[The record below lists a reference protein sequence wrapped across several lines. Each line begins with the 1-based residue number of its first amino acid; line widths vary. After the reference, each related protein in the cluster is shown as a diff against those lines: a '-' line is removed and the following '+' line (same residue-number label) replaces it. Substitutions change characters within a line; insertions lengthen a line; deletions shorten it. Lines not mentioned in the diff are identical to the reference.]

1 MKVIILAAGEGTR
14 LRPLTLN
21 NPKCLVEL
29 FGKSILQWQIDIFN
43 DFQIKNIIIVKGY
56 LEKKINLPNITY
68 YINEKFSTTNMI
80 ETLFSARN
88 EMNESIIISYGDIIF
103 EKNVLNELLTSQA
116 DISLVVDTN
125 WLNYWK
131 QRFKEPLDDAE
142 SLVIDDEGNIFSI
155 GQKIKKLDQAQAQY
169 IGLMKFQGKGLEQL
183 KSFYEQSKALSKSG
197 KNPLNPNL
205 DFNKSYMTDLLQG
218 MINNGIKIKAIPIKN
233 SWLELDSYNDYLL
246 YSQMYENKTLTEFF
260 DVNN

>member
-1 MKVIILAAGEGTR
+1 
-14 LRPLTLN
+14 
-21 NPKCLVEL
+21 
-29 FGKSILQWQIDIFN
+29 
-43 DFQIKNIIIVKGY
+43 
-56 LEKKINLPNITY
+56 
-68 YINEKFSTTNMI
+68 
-80 ETLFSARN
+80 
-88 EMNESIIISYGDIIF
+88 
-103 EKNVLNELLTSQA
+103 
-116 DISLVVDTN
+116 LVVDTN

-131 QRFKEPLDDAE
+131 QRFNEPLDDAE
-142 SLVIDDEGNIFSI
+142 SLVIDDEGYISSI

-183 KSFYEQSKALSKSG
+183 KSFYDQSKALSKSG

-246 YSQMYENKTLTEFF
+246 YSQMYKNKTLTEFF
-260 DVNN
+260 HVNT

>member
-68 YINEKFSTTNMI
+68 YINEKFSTTNMV

-142 SLVIDDEGNIFSI
+142 SLVIDDEGNISSI

-218 MINNGIKIKAIPIKN
+218 MINNGIKIKAVPIKN
-233 SWLELDSYNDYLL
+233 SWLELDSYNDYIL

>member
-29 FGKSILQWQIDIFN
+29 FGKSILQWQIDTFN

-68 YINEKFSTTNMI
+68 YINEKFSTTNMV

-88 EMNESIIISYGDIIF
+88 EMNESIIVSYGDIIF

-142 SLVIDDEGNIFSI
+142 SLVIDDEGNIISI
-155 GQKIKKLDQAQAQY
+155 GQKIKKLDQTQAQY

-183 KSFYEQSKALSKSG
+183 KSFYDQSKALSKSG

-246 YSQMYENKTLTEFF
+246 YSQMYENKTLSEFF
-260 DVNN
+260 DVNI

>member
-142 SLVIDDEGNIFSI
+142 SLSLGEDDMITSI
-155 GQKIKKLDQAQAQY
+155 GQKSDDVLDIKGQY
-169 IGLMKFQGKGLEQL
+169 IGLVYFR
-183 KSFYEQSKALSKSG
+183 
-197 KNPLNPNL
+197 
-205 DFNKSYMTDLLQG
+205 
-218 MINNGIKIKAIPIKN
+218 NNGVKSLREIIQK
-233 SWLELDSYNDYLL
+233 ELV
-246 YSQMYENKTLTEFF
+246 K
-260 DVNN
+260 

>member
-183 KSFYEQSKALSKSG
+183 KSFYDQSKALSKSG

>member
-29 FGKSILQWQIDIFN
+29 FGKSILQWQIDTFN
-43 DFQIKNIIIVKGY
+43 YFQIKNIIIVKGY
-56 LEKKINLPNITY
+56 LEKKINIPNITY
-68 YINEKFSTTNMI
+68 YINKKFSTTNMI

-103 EKNVLNELLTSQA
+103 EKNVLNKLLTSKS
-116 DISLVVDTN
+116 DISLIVDTN
-125 WLNYWK
+125 WFNYWK

-142 SLVIDDEGNIFSI
+142 SLVIDDEGNISNI
-155 GQKIKKLDQAQAQY
+155 GQSIIKSDQAQAQY
-169 IGLMKFQGKGLEQL
+169 IGLMKFQGNGLEQL
-183 KSFYEQSKALSKSG
+183 KSFYDQSKILSETG

-205 DFNKSYMTDLLQG
+205 DFNQSYMTDLLQG
-218 MINNGIKIKAIPIKN
+218 MINNGIKIKAIPVKN
-233 SWLELDSYNDYLL
+233 SWLELDSYNDFIL
-246 YSQMYENKTLTEFF
+246 YSQMYENNTLTEFF
-260 DVNN
+260 NVNN

>member
-1 MKVIILAAGEGTR
+1 MADLSDADFVWVPAVTVEVTGCGPFASPGTGITGWGGPRTLQAAGEVTARDTLHAFADGHRGTA
-14 LRPLTLN
+14 
-21 NPKCLVEL
+21 V
-29 FGKSILQWQIDIFN
+29 G
-43 DFQIKNIIIVKGY
+43 VV
-56 LEKKINLPNITY
+56 
-68 YINEKFSTTNMI
+68 
-80 ETLFSARN
+80 SAR
-88 EMNESIIISYGDIIF
+88 D
-103 EKNVLNELLTSQA
+103 LNTSSGAWITNFGIRITQGRIRPTA
-116 DISLVVDTN
+116 VHALVVDTN

-131 QRFKEPLDDAE
+131 QRFNEPLDDAE
-142 SLVIDDEGNIFSI
+142 SLVIDDEGYISSI

-183 KSFYEQSKALSKSG
+183 KSFYDQSKALSKSG

-246 YSQMYENKTLTEFF
+246 YSQMYKNKTLTEFF
-260 DVNN
+260 HVNT

>member
-142 SLVIDDEGNIFSI
+142 SLVIDDEGNISSI

-183 KSFYEQSKALSKSG
+183 KSFYDQSKALSKSG

-218 MINNGIKIKAIPIKN
+218 MINNGIKIKAIHIKN

>member
-21 NPKCLVEL
+21 KPKCLVEL
-29 FGKSILQWQIDIFN
+29 FGKSILQWQIDTFN

-68 YINEKFSTTNMI
+68 YINEKFPTTNMI

-103 EKNVLNELLTSQA
+103 EKNVLNELLTSQS

-125 WLNYWK
+125 WLNYWEE
-131 QRFKEPLDDAE
+131 RFKEPLDDAE
-142 SLVIDDEGNIFSI
+142 SLVIDDEGNISNI

-169 IGLMKFQGKGLEQL
+169 IGLMNFQGKGLEQL
-183 KSFYEQSKALSKSG
+183 KSFYDQSKALSKNG

-218 MINNGIKIKAIPIKN
+218 MINNGMKIKAIPIKN

-246 YSQMYENKTLTEFF
+246 YSQMYKNKTLTKFF
-260 DVNN
+260 DVNA

>member
-68 YINEKFSTTNMI
+68 YINEKFSTTNMV

-142 SLVIDDEGNIFSI
+142 SLVIDDEGNISSI

-183 KSFYEQSKALSKSG
+183 KSFYDQSKALSKSG

-218 MINNGIKIKAIPIKN
+218 MINNGIKIKAVPIKN

-246 YSQMYENKTLTEFF
+246 YSQMYENKTLPEFF

>member
-68 YINEKFSTTNMI
+68 YINEKFSTTNMV

-142 SLVIDDEGNIFSI
+142 SLVIDDEGNISSI

-218 MINNGIKIKAIPIKN
+218 MINNGIKIKAVPIKN

>member
-142 SLVIDDEGNIFSI
+142 SLVIDDEGNISSI

-183 KSFYEQSKALSKSG
+183 KSFYDQSKALSKSG

>member
-125 WLNYWK
+125 WFNYWK

-142 SLVIDDEGNIFSI
+142 SLVIDDEGNISSI

-183 KSFYEQSKALSKSG
+183 KSFYDQSKALSKSG

>member
-88 EMNESIIISYGDIIF
+88 EMNESIIIS
-103 EKNVLNELLTSQA
+103 
-116 DISLVVDTN
+116 
-125 WLNYWK
+125 
-131 QRFKEPLDDAE
+131 
-142 SLVIDDEGNIFSI
+142 
-155 GQKIKKLDQAQAQY
+155 
-169 IGLMKFQGKGLEQL
+169 
-183 KSFYEQSKALSKSG
+183 
-197 KNPLNPNL
+197 
-205 DFNKSYMTDLLQG
+205 
-218 MINNGIKIKAIPIKN
+218 
-233 SWLELDSYNDYLL
+233 
-246 YSQMYENKTLTEFF
+246 
-260 DVNN
+260 

>member
-125 WLNYWK
+125 WFNYWK

-142 SLVIDDEGNIFSI
+142 SLVIDDEGNISSI

-183 KSFYEQSKALSKSG
+183 KSFYDQSKALSKSG
-197 KNPLNPNL
+197 KNPLNPDL

>member
-68 YINEKFSTTNMI
+68 YINEKFSTTNMV

-125 WLNYWK
+125 WFNYWK

-142 SLVIDDEGNIFSI
+142 SLVIDDEGNISSI

-183 KSFYEQSKALSKSG
+183 KSFYDQSKALSKSG

-218 MINNGIKIKAIPIKN
+218 MINNGIKIKAVPIKN

-246 YSQMYENKTLTEFF
+246 YSQMYENKTLTGFF

>member
-68 YINEKFSTTNMI
+68 YINEKFSTTNMV

-103 EKNVLNELLTSQA
+103 EKNVLNELLTNQA

-125 WLNYWK
+125 WFNYWK

-142 SLVIDDEGNIFSI
+142 SLVIDDEGNISSI
-155 GQKIKKLDQAQAQY
+155 GQKIKNLDQAQAQY

-183 KSFYEQSKALSKSG
+183 KSFYDQSKALSKSG

-218 MINNGIKIKAIPIKN
+218 MINNGIKIKAVPIKN

-246 YSQMYENKTLTEFF
+246 YSQMYENKTLAEFF

>member
-29 FGKSILQWQIDIFN
+29 FGKSILQWQIDTFN

-68 YINEKFSTTNMI
+68 YINEKFSTTNMV

-142 SLVIDDEGNIFSI
+142 SLVIDDEGNIISI
-155 GQKIKKLDQAQAQY
+155 GQKIKKLDQTQAQY

-183 KSFYEQSKALSKSG
+183 KSFYDQSKALSKSG

-260 DVNN
+260 DVNI

>member
-142 SLVIDDEGNIFSI
+142 SLVIDDEGNISSI

-183 KSFYEQSKALSKSG
+183 KSFYDQSKALSKSG

-218 MINNGIKIKAIPIKN
+218 MINNGIKIKAVPIKN